1 MTEDEMAG
9 CLDFFELRQVL
20 STYNGD
26 FRDLFWWPQER
37 PDPMRVARGPLGK
50 QINTFPQVRPLRAE
64 TSEPPLFHQTG
75 PGADKQ
81 EVLNKRLP
89 SQKDVSYI
97 QSQLHG
103 YGGVRLII
111 IHSGST
117 RTPLSHS
124 WTLEPYAR
132 YL

>member
-1 MTEDEMAG
+1 MSDTKLTRLSLYLCIPRKTEH
-9 CLDFFELRQVL
+9 R
-20 STYNGD
+20 S
-26 FRDLFWWPQER
+26 
-37 PDPMRVARGPLGK
+37 K